1 MKIAIC
7 TPYHG
12 DVAADF
18 AYSLGRMLLATV
30 QTQIEFNGQIV
41 HPQIELFFRT
51 SSILPQLRNML
62 VQEALSWGA
71 NYLLFADSDHSFP
84 EDALMRLLAPNLP
97 VVGVNYPRRV
107 APHRPT
113 ATGLDGELVW
123 TTEDDARSG
132 LIVQVRS
139 LGFGLCLI
147 DRTVFETLYQH
158 ALATGADSIWPLFAM
173 EMKGDGT
180 GAVGEDV
187 YFFRKLHAAGVPVYL
202 DHSLSWAVGH
212 VHQRVL
218 TNAEAGR

>member
-12 DVAADF
+12 DITAGF
-18 AYSLGRMLLATV
+18 TYSLGKMLLATAR
-30 QTQIEFNGQIV
+30 TEIEFNGQIT

-71 NYLLFADSDHSFP
+71 NYLLFADADHSFP
-84 EDALMRLLAPNLP
+84 EDALFRLLAPNLP

-113 ATGLDGELVW
+113 ATGLDGELIW
-123 TTEDDARSG
+123 TTEEDVS
-132 LIVQVRS
+132 IVQVRS

-147 DRTVFETLYQH
+147 DRTVFNTLHQH
-158 ALATGADSIWPLFAM
+158 ALSTGKDSLWPLFAT
-173 EMKGDGT
+173 EMASDGI

-187 YFFRKLHAAGVPVYL
+187 YFFRKLQAAGVPVYL
-202 DHSLSWAVGH
+202 DHALSRTVGH
-212 VHQRVL
+212 FHQREL
-218 TNAEAGR
+218 TNADAGR